1 MGCIVLVI
9 LLRLVLRG
17 GDNISN
23 KSKNQIEAFILG
35 KCKDLIIKDFQENA
49 NITSLI
55 LGYGATAIDLKDN
68 NVFDTLVIDLSQ
80 NEAKTYVTMDAIIL
94 NSGATIKCVEITLNV
109 FTHLSKLSLSTT
121 EKAFYYKQG
130 FYGNRI
136 DVLSDAVIR
145 CLRGSNEYGIGE
157 LQLRERNTMR
167 IFQPNENYYGKQI
180 VFQVYDF

>member
-1 MGCIVLVI
+1 M
-9 LLRLVLRG
+9 
-17 GDNISN
+17 
-23 KSKNQIEAFILG
+23 
-35 KCKDLIIKDFQENA
+35 IIKDFQENT

-55 LGYGATAIDLKDN
+55 LGYGATVIDLKDN

-94 NSGATIKCVEITLNV
+94 NSGTTIKCVEITLNV
-109 FTHLSKLSLSTT
+109 FTHLSKLPLGT
-121 EKAFYYKQG
+121 EVESSGQSEKGFYYKQG

-136 DVLSDAVIR
+136 DVLVDAIIR
-145 CLRGSNEYGIGE
+145 CLRGSDKYGIGE